1 MRTFETYTLDRD
13 ALAAFEAPV
22 YFALGGLS
30 NPDHF
35 GEVAERLGN
44 VFPDFTLEVWD
55 KRHHFDP
62 PHRIEPERLAGSLR
76 AIWARGSQL
85 TPAG

>member
-1 MRTFETYTLDRD
+1 MGWSFPWVSSADSDFNVDFGVSYTDEQVR
-13 ALAAFEAPV
+13 EQ
-22 YFALGGLS
+22 LGPILK
-30 NPDHF
+30 
-35 GEVAERLGN
+35 
-44 VFPDFTLEVWD
+44 VWD

-85 TPAG
+85 TRAG